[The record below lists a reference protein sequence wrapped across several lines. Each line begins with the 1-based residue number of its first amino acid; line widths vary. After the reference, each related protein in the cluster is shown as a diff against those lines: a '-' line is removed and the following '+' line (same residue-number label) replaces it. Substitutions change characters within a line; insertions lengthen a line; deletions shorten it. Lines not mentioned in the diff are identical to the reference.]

1 MRHGQQVGQAS
12 DQASDSVGQA
22 GAGDHDDISNARAH
36 QQTAANET
44 FGSVAIT
51 GTNLA
56 AITT

>member
-1 MRHGQQVGQAS
+1 
-12 DQASDSVGQA
+12 VGQA
-22 GAGDHDDISNARAH
+22 GAGDHDDKSKQGRPDAKP
-36 QQTAANET
+36 AANES